1 MQDEVYKSA
10 IVRKFRKI
18 EVYKIF
24 TDFGTRSVKNGR
36 FSVDFFGLLCI
47 IRVEE
52 AGWSGFLKRIP
63 SNFCILQNEVVLLSK
78 ERG

>member
-24 TDFGTRSVKNGR
+24 TDFGTCSVKKR
-36 FSVDFFGLLCI
+36 KIFS
-47 IRVEE
+47 
-52 AGWSGFLKRIP
+52 
-63 SNFCILQNEVVLLSK
+63 
-78 ERG
+78 